1 MRGGVIVTVLVLGV
15 ACARAVKPWHRP
27 TPGRGPEDTAMLAPS
42 TRPFC
47 ADVFLLTLAEL
58 ARGDADGEV
67 IAVEGVPT
75 ANVHCTALACADEA
89 CCNECSGGYVLE
101 HEGSDGGMPLVLHLD
116 GLGSCSGWD
125 CNLECQPFGW
135 KPTTRYRFV
144 GLNSFTSENGV
155 ATSRFLVDR
164 VCAAPP

>member
-1 MRGGVIVTVLVLGV
+1 MTVLVLGF
-15 ACARAVKPWHRP
+15 ACARVVKPWNRP
-27 TPGRGPEDTAMLAPS
+27 TPGRGPEDVAVLLPGA
-42 TRPFC
+42 RPFC
-47 ADVFLLTLAEL
+47 ADVFLLTLEEI

-67 IAVEGVPT
+67 VAVEGVPK
-75 ANVHCTALACADEA
+75 ADVRCTALACADEA
-89 CCNECSGGYVLE
+89 CCNECSGAYVLE
-101 HEGSDGGMPLVLHLD
+101 HEGSDGGMALVLHLD

-144 GLNSFTSENGV
+144 GFNSFTSENGV
-155 ATSRFLVDR
+155 ATSRFLVER